1 MALGREV
8 NKSILDTRVAEAVL
22 ALREAM
28 EDSESIAKWLAN
40 NPVHEGVD
48 PLTLDP
54 FMYSVDEAYLVRL
67 YFEQVEALRVA
78 NQNLADL
85 GRKMTGL
92 D

>member
-1 MALGREV
+1 VALGREV

-28 EDSESIAKWLAN
+28 ERSESIAKWLAN
-40 NPVHEGVD
+40 NPVREGVD
-48 PLTLDP
+48 PLTLVP
-54 FMYSVDEAYLVRL
+54 FMYSVDEAYLVRR
-67 YFEQVEALRVA
+67 YFEEVEALRVA
-78 NQNLADL
+78 NQTLADL